1 MTIIR
6 EVITSQM
13 LAYIGS
19 PIIPVLT
26 QDDRAV
32 RTAFILGLNDFW
44 TNVPFERPHSAA
56 VPQGLVK
63 VSADQMMLTDIPEK
77 FKDEAYIIGIT
88 YMQFNPVSAVLG
100 QSPYGSTVGASSLDY
115 MVMGTSSRNLGTY
128 TSHSNIIR
136 GYSSG
141 TVSNPFVDVARGSIS
156 GNIIRKS
163 AYDALTRWTGINGSV
178 EYQFNTLTNEFEF
191 NMPITTSGILKYNIG
206 YGFTPVDPELD
217 ENGNLRDKE
226 AYEKELDKVLSAVQ
240 NSYQELVTKYVVRSF
255 LDIIIAAR
263 GSCNFGGA
271 DYTLDVS
278 KLEAIRNKIETELH
292 TMGIE
297 YGYRLMSWQ

>member
-1 MTIIR
+1 MTVLR

-32 RTAFILGLNDFW
+32 RTAFVLGLNDFW
-44 TNVPFERPHSAA
+44 TNVPYERPHSAP

-63 VSADQMMLTDIPEK
+63 VSADKMMSVDIPEK
-77 FKDEAYIIGIT
+77 FQEEAYIIGIT
-88 YMQFNPVSAVLG
+88 YLQFNPVSAVLG
-100 QSPYGSTVGASSLDY
+100 QSPYGTTVGASSLDY

-128 TSHSNIIR
+128 SSHSNIIR

-141 TVSNPFVDVARGSIS
+141 TISNPFVDVARGSIS

-178 EYQFNTLTNEFEF
+178 EYNYNTLTNEFEF
-191 NMPITTSGILKYNIG
+191 NMPITTSGILKYTIG
-206 YGFTPVDPELD
+206 YGFTPNDPQID
-217 ENGNLRDKE
+217 ENGNLCDVD
-226 AYEKELDKVLSAVQ
+226 AYNAELDKVLSAIQ
-240 NSYQELVTKYVVRSF
+240 NAYQDLITKYIVRSF

-271 DYTLDVS
+271 DYTLDVGR
-278 KLEAIRNKIETELH
+278 LESVRSKIESDLK
-292 TMGIE
+292 TMGVE